1 MQHNDIFIIVLLMKL
16 MLYCMKKNGIFTFKN
31 TLTLPQNGGN
41 CVPEDLKFK
50 NFTGGMPS
58 DPLLGRRLRQP
69 NFVEPPLLKTWI
81 RTRYKLKCNI
91 VTFKKQSYSGLAL
104 A

>member
-41 CVPEDLKFK
+41 CVSEDLKFK
-50 NFTGGMPS
+50 NFTGEDAPGPHYWGA
-58 DPLLGRRLRQP
+58 DFGNPILLNPL
-69 NFVEPPLLKTWI
+69 
-81 RTRYKLKCNI
+81 
-91 VTFKKQSYSGLAL
+91 S
-104 A
+104 